1 MNVVF
6 QIFRLLGIN
15 AVFLALGALGLYLL
29 AKYKRAA
36 FAVLKRNFVGY
47 FSNPTGYVFL
57 CLFVLLSSFAAFWP
71 HEFFNS
77 NLANLA
83 QLNHYFPFIMLVFI
97 PAITMSI
104 WAEERRQG
112 TDELLLTIPAGDFD
126 IVIGKYLAA
135 ASIYTASL
143 LFSQFSNFAVL
154 NALALGD
161 IDTGLFVAT
170 YAGYWLI
177 GLAMLAVGMVASFLT
192 SNLTVGFVLGAV
204 FNAPLAFLAVSD
216 VIIPSRGLAQ
226 LLSRWS
232 YSSQFAD
239 FGRGVIGLA
248 SGTFFVMVVLV
259 GLYLSM
265 VLIGRRHWSG
275 GRDGKSMFGHYLLRG
290 VALVVIAIGA
300 NVFFSN
306 HDWIRYDATSEKVS
320 SLSSDTGR
328 LISELKADH
337 TVIIEAFLSAS
348 VPEEY
353 VKTKLDLV
361 SMLQEFDKQ
370 ARGKIKVRIYDNLEP
385 YTDEA
390 VRAVEQYG
398 IESRQVL
405 AEGQGQLKQEDI
417 FLGAAFTCGLEKV
430 VVPFFD
436 IGIPVEY
443 ELIRSITTV
452 ANAERQ
458 KLGVLRTDAELYGGF
473 DFQRMMPR
481 EKQAIIEELEKQ
493 YEVVQVDPNE
503 PIQPGAYDVLLAV
516 QPSSLTEAQLGNLT
530 EAIRNGQPTAIF
542 EDPFPVAL
550 FTAPGTGQP
559 RRPPGGGM
567 MMGMNQPPPE
577 PKGDIRKLWSLLG
590 IEMVG
595 QEGFGGGYDA
605 YVVWQRFNPYPKVR
619 GMRQISDEWVF
630 VAPDAPGA
638 EDPLN
643 SQQPITSKL
652 QQLLFLFPGAVQ
664 SVSSNGLKFTE
675 LVSTGDQTGTIR
687 FDDLR
692 DHQVNAGLLE
702 FKRRPRFKRYVLA
715 MRIQG
720 QAKDDVAMS
729 GADVMLAQNSAAD
742 TTGPISQEPQ
752 SPQSHESHPSHP
764 SHQSAESELAP
775 EAPPDQAPQAAQQEP
790 QGKDES
796 KPEASQQEEE
806 KKKEIDVIFVTDIDL
821 LHSDFLNLR
830 ARPDSEI
837 NWRFDNVTFVLNVLD
852 TLAGDD
858 RFVEIRKR
866 QTRYPTLK
874 MVELATAEAR
884 QQASDSI
891 SKYEADFEKAREEA
905 EQRLKKAS
913 QELQT
918 EVDKLKETAQG
929 AGQVSSKPLEAA
941 LTRLAVQQQL
951 EQRRLDA
958 ETERLRREQNRNLK
972 RIDRD
977 RDLAV
982 RNVQSRF
989 KWWAIILPFVP
1000 PLSLGVLVFF
1010 QRRSRERE
1018 SITQERRR

>member
-1 MNVVF
+1 MSVVF
-6 QIFRLLGIN
+6 QIVKLLGIN
-15 AVFLALGALGLYLL
+15 AVFLAIGALGLYLL

-36 FAVLKRNFVGY
+36 YAVLKRNFVGY

-83 QLNHYFPFIMLVFI
+83 QLNHYFPFVMLVFI

-143 LFSQFSNFAVL
+143 LFSEFSNFAVL

-161 IDTGLFVAT
+161 IDTGHFAAT

-216 VIIPSRGLAQ
+216 VIIPSRGMAQ

-248 SGTFFVMVVLV
+248 SSTYFLMIVLV

-320 SLSSDTGR
+320 SLSPDTGR
-328 LISELKADH
+328 LLGELKPDH
-337 TVIIEAFLSAS
+337 TVVIEAFLSAS

-353 VKTKLDLV
+353 VKTKLDLI

-370 ARGKIKVRIYDNLEP
+370 AGGKIQVRIYDNLEP
-385 YTDEA
+385 YSDEA
-390 VRAVEQYG
+390 ARAEEQYG
-398 IESRQVL
+398 IESRLVI
-405 AEGQGQLKQEDI
+405 AEGRGQLKQEDV

-436 IGIPVEY
+436 VGIPVEY
-443 ELIRSITTV
+443 ELIRSIATV

-503 PIQPGAYDVLLAV
+503 PIVPGAYDVLLAV
-516 QPSSLTEAQLGNLT
+516 QPSSLTEAQLENLT
-530 EAIRNGQPTAIF
+530 SAIRNGQPTAIF

-550 FTAPGTGQP
+550 YTAPGTGQP

-630 VAPDAPGA
+630 VAPEAPGA

-643 SQQPITSKL
+643 SHQPITSKL
-652 QQLLFLFPGAVQ
+652 HQLLFLFPGAVQ

-692 DHQVNAGLLE
+692 DHQVNPGLLE

-715 MRIQG
+715 ARIQG
-720 QAKDDVAMS
+720 EVKEDVAMA
-729 GADVMLAQNSAAD
+729 GAGVMLAQNNAAD
-742 TTGPISQEPQ
+742 ATGPVSQEPQ
-752 SPQSHESHPSHP
+752 SDPSDRSDP
-764 SHQSAESELAP
+764 SDQ
-775 EAPPDQAPQAAQQEP
+775 PD
-790 QGKDES
+790 KDES
-796 KPEASQQEEE
+796 QKDESQREPE

-821 LHSDFLNLR
+821 LHSDFLSLR

-837 NWRFDNVTFVLNVLD
+837 NWRFDNVTFVLNILD

-866 QTRYPTLK
+866 QTRYPSLK

-913 QELQT
+913 QELQK
-918 EVDKLKETAQG
+918 EVDNLREKAQG
-929 AGQVSSKPLEAA
+929 EGQVSSKPLEAA

-972 RIDRD
+972 RIERE

-989 KWWAIILPFVP
+989 KWWAVFLPFVP
-1000 PLSLGVLVFF
+1000 PLTLGVLVFF

-1018 SITQERRR
+1018 GITQERRR